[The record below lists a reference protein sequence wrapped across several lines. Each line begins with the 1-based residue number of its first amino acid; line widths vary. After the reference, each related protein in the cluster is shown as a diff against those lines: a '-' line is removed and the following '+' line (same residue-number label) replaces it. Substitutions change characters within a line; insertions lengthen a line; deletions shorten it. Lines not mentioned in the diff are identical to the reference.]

1 MGMCAE
7 GIRVSSQELEEILAN
22 PDGDILDLILHGPS
36 LHELPQESREL
47 AGLCMRYA
55 GGGTYAWDNIKSKA
69 ANMGLS
75 EEDIKTETKKFGFH
89 HRFDLGGQL
98 WDELHLLLT
107 GKPYP
112 RTSNG
117 KTELLSLAVTGGD
130 HIPWSNTGYGP
141 VRYLKAEQVK
151 AIANELEKL
160 NFEELLNKHPIEN
173 NVEDDV
179 MEEVFS
185 DFKTALLAAAKSGD
199 AVLCMIT

>member
-1 MGMCAE
+1 MSMSAE
-7 GIRVSSQELEEILAN
+7 AIRVSSQELEEILAS
-22 PDGDILDLILHGPS
+22 PDGDILNLILDGPNV
-36 LHELPQESREL
+36 HQFPQESREL

-75 EEDIKTETKKFGFH
+75 EEDVKRETKQFGFH
-89 HRFDLGGQL
+89 HRFDVGGQL
-98 WDELHLLLT
+98 WNELHLLLT

-112 RTSNG
+112 ISNG

-130 HIPWSNTGYGP
+130 HIPWSDTGYGP

-151 AIANELEKL
+151 AIANELAKL
-160 NFEELLNKHPIEN
+160 SFEGLLNKHPIEN

-185 DFKTALLAAAKSGD
+185 DFKTALLDAANNGD